1 MIGENVVRYN
11 AKLFNPLDIDEYS
24 SFYHSQI
31 FPGII
36 IAVGK
41 SGMTLRTRKMC
52 RKYCITD
59 EASHAHN
66 KKSQQSAVPIIMLN
80 VANAGENC

>member
-52 RKYCITD
+52 RKYCIAD
-59 EASHAHN
+59 EAS
-66 KKSQQSAVPIIMLN
+66 
-80 VANAGENC
+80 NACKVSTTRRVSSTVSSSY